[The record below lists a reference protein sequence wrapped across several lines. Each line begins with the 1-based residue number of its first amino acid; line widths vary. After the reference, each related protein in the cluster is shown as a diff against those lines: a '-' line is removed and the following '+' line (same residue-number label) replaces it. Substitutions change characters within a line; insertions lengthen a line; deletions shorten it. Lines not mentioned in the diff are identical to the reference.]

1 MNRRR
6 SARVARDRVATASFW
21 KTQHGF
27 PLPRKKKFMS
37 TRFAPVE
44 TSLKS
49 VLVASDFTL
58 SVKNRLDEVKFRC
71 FPVKRTLRRQE
82 CSPRRSG
89 GERTVYLS
97 CSTKRFPPS
106 CCFASRRQRSNE
118 TDAGRPVQR
127 KLLAAGPANHTGG
140 SRNRHGGDWLP
151 GRPQGEGFRNPESG
165 FCDRCG
171 DVLRV

>member
-49 VLVASDFTL
+49 VLVASDFTEASSKPL
-58 SVKNRLDEVKFRC
+58 RHAISIARHYHARFYLAHVVSSVGFTIAGADGGHHVRQLDRKSTRLNSSHRC
-71 FPVKRTLRRQE
+71 NSYAV
-82 CSPRRSG
+82 
-89 GERTVYLS
+89 
-97 CSTKRFPPS
+97 
-106 CCFASRRQRSNE
+106 
-118 TDAGRPVQR
+118 
-127 KLLAAGPANHTGG
+127 
-140 SRNRHGGDWLP
+140 
-151 GRPQGEGFRNPESG
+151 
-165 FCDRCG
+165 
-171 DVLRV
+171 